1 LEGRLSHALPTC
13 GKGRPRETESV
24 TEPLVD
30 LRALLVEREDFEGGM
45 VSKLREGLAQGGPQV
60 RTLKEI
66 NDTLQK
72 RLAVAAGPQQKKIHL
87 KLGIANY
94 FLGHIRTAI
103 EHLTKADGPLAAFY
117 LGQAHLYLGQAAA
130 YADDDGDTTDHL
142 AEALK
147 AFDRAEKTG
156 YAAQQVQLQKAGVLR
171 LQGHL
176 PEAKAILVKLKDAAA
191 HNAEYYYQ
199 EGAVAEAEGDPVR
212 AARYY
217 ERAVELE
224 PRHPAALFRLGFLN
238 DLQGND
244 PDAIGYYERCLKY
257 PPVGKGVLYNLGVLY
272 EDNDQY
278 DKATDCFRRLHKA
291 DPRDE
296 RAKLF
301 VKDAEASLSMYYS
314 PEEEQVSQQFR
325 QVMEIPITDFELSVR
340 SRNCLKRMNIRTL
353 GDLTRVTESQLLA
366 SKNFGE
372 TSLEEI
378 KVIMTAKGL
387 RIGQSLEQGQNYE
400 FRYRPQQNLS
410 PEEQAVLNKPV
421 TDLNLSVR
429 ARKCM
434 NRLNITTLGELIQR
448 TADELLEA
456 KNFGMTSLNEV
467 RDRLQQHNLKL
478 RGD

>member
-1 LEGRLSHALPTC
+1 LWVWEAVGPWEPAV
-13 GKGRPRETESV
+13 TES
-24 TEPLVD
+24 LID
-30 LRALLVEREDFEGGM
+30 LKALLVEREDFEGGM
-45 VSKLREGLAQGGPQV
+45 VGRLREALAQGGGQI
-60 RTLKEI
+60 RNLKEI
-66 NDTLQK
+66 LDLLNK
-72 RLAVAAGPQQKKIHL
+72 RLAVAAPPQQKKIHL
-87 KLGIANY
+87 KLGIVNY
-94 FLGHIRTAI
+94 FLGYVRAAV
-103 EHLTKADGPLAAFY
+103 EHLQKAEGPLAAFW
-117 LGQAHLYLGQAAA
+117 LGQAHLALGQAAPYSDGA
-130 YADDDGDTTDHL
+130 VGADRTDHYD
-142 AEALK
+142 AAIK
-147 AFDRAEKTG
+147 AFDRAEKSG
-156 YAAQQVQLQKAGVLR
+156 YAAQQVQLQRAGVLR

-176 PEAKAILVKLKDAAA
+176 GDAKAILGKLKDAAA

-199 EGAVAEAEGDPVR
+199 EGALAEAEGDVPR

-217 ERAVELE
+217 ERAIELE
-224 PRHPAALFRLGFLN
+224 PRHAAALFRLGFLN

-244 PDAIGYYERCLKY
+244 HDAIGYYERCLKY

-272 EDNDQY
+272 EDNGMY
-278 DKATDCFRRLHKA
+278 DKAADCYRRLAKA

-301 VKDAEASLSMYYS
+301 VKDAEASLTQEYN
-314 PEEEQVSQQFR
+314 PEDEQQNVEFR
-325 QVMEIPITDFELSVR
+325 KVMEIPITDFELSVR
-340 SRNCLKRMNIRTL
+340 SRNCLKRMNIKTL

-378 KVIMTAKGL
+378 RAVMNAKGL
-387 RIGQSLEQGQNYE
+387 RVGQSLEQGQQYE

-410 PEEQAVLNKPV
+410 PEEQATLNKPV
-421 TDLNLSVR
+421 SDLNLSVR

-434 NRLNITTLGELIQR
+434 NRLNIGTLGELIQR

-467 RDRLQQHNLKL
+467 RDRLTQYNLKL

>member
-1 LEGRLSHALPTC
+1 
-13 GKGRPRETESV
+13 V
-24 TEPLVD
+24 TETLID

-45 VSKLREGLAQGGPQV
+45 VGRLREGLAQGGPQV
-60 RTLKEI
+60 RNLKEI
-66 NDTLQK
+66 VETLHK

-103 EHLTKADGPLAAFY
+103 ENLNKAEGPLAAFY
-117 LGQAHLYLGQAAA
+117 LGLAHLYLGQSRT
-130 YADDDGDTTDHL
+130 YSDDSDNTDHL
-142 AEALK
+142 DVASK
-147 AFDRAEKTG
+147 SFDRAEKTG
-156 YAAQQVQLQKAGVLR
+156 YAPQLVQLQKAGIYR
-171 LQGHL
+171 LQNHPG
-176 PEAKAILVKLKDAAA
+176 EAKAILTKLKDAAS

-199 EGAVAEAEGDPVR
+199 EGAMAETEGDPVR
-212 AARYY
+212 AAKFY
-217 ERAVELE
+217 ERAVELD
-224 PRHPAALFRLGFLN
+224 PRHAGALFRLGFLN

-244 PDAIGYYERCLKY
+244 HDAIRYYDACLKY

-278 DKATDCFRRLHKA
+278 DKATDCFRRLNRA

-314 PEEEQVSQQFR
+314 PEDEQVNIMHK
-325 QVMEIPITDFELSVR
+325 QVMEVPITDFELSVR

-378 KVIMTAKGL
+378 RAIMNAKGL
-387 RIGQSLEQGQNYE
+387 RIGQSLEQGQQYE

-410 PEEQAVLNKPV
+410 PEEQATLNKPV

-434 NRLNITTLGELIQR
+434 NRLNITTLGELVQR

-456 KNFGMTSLNEV
+456 KNFGMTSLTEV
-467 RDRLQQHNLKL
+467 RERLQQHNLKL